1 MRHDSTGRRLL
12 MRVLQLHTATAV
24 ARVCRV
30 TRGSVSQYALG
41 FTRPGERVRLV
52 MEVRYKIP
60 PESWYQPVRAVVV
73 AQT

>member
-30 TRGSVSQYALG
+30 TQGAVSQYSLG
-41 FTRPGERVRLV
+41 ITRPGERVRLV
-52 MEVRYKIP
+52 METRYKIP
-60 PESWYQPVRAVVV
+60 PESWYQPVRVV
-73 AQT
+73 AVSQT

>member
-30 TRGSVSQYALG
+30 TQPAVSQWAIG
-41 FTRPGERVRLV
+41 ITRPCERARLV
-52 MEVRYKIP
+52 LEVRYKIP